1 MRLQKITATHRYKNV
16 LKLRIAIVSLMGGLP
31 WGGSEALWH
40 AVALHALQQ
49 GDEVFVSV
57 YDWGK
62 PHHKILQLQTAGATI
77 YYRKKYNAN
86 AGAAE
91 KIKRFIKKRK
101 PAFDRDYQSIINFKP
116 EIVFISQG
124 DSFDFA
130 IHHRPLYLL
139 LRKHAISYAFVCHN
153 HVQYSFL
160 PPIEIFPDAVD
171 VFKSALF
178 IFFVSHRQWRLTER
192 RLAINISNGV
202 FTWNPLNIKVP
213 TSVLRWPDEAI
224 AQMAIVSNLG
234 GSKGHDTAL
243 EVLSALKWKER
254 KWILNIYGEGEGKMY
269 LQALAAFYGIA
280 HKVIFHGHVDNIL
293 KVWET
298 NHLLLIPSAGEGLP
312 ISLVEAMAC
321 GRLAV
326 VTDVGGNT
334 ELIKDHD
341 NGFVAV
347 SPTTAAFA
355 AAMESTWLQKT
366 QWKQLGQNAFECIK
380 KTVDADPAAKLY
392 NLLSANKNSHE
403 TAVVN

>member
-1 MRLQKITATHRYKNV
+1 M
-16 LKLRIAIVSLMGGLP
+16 RIAIVSLMGGLP

-40 AVALHALQQ
+40 ALALHALQQ
-49 GDEVFVSV
+49 GDDVFVSV

-62 PHHKILQLQTAGATI
+62 PHHKVQQLQTAGAMI
-77 YYRKKYNAN
+77 QYRKKYNAN
-86 AGAAE
+86 AGIAE
-91 KIKRFIKKRK
+91 KIKRFIEKRK
-101 PAFDRDYQSIINFKP
+101 PNLNRDYQSIINFKP

-139 LRKHAISYAFVCHN
+139 LRKHAIGYAFVCHN

-160 PPIEIFPDAVD
+160 PSNEIFPDAVE

-178 IFFVSHRQWRLTER
+178 IFFVSQRQWRLTER
-192 RLAINISNGV
+192 RLAININNGI
-202 FTWNPLNIKVP
+202 FTWNPLNIKIP
-213 TSVLRWPDEAI
+213 TAVLRWPDDAI
-224 AQMAIVSNLG
+224 AHMAIVSNLG

-243 EVLSALKWKER
+243 EVLSAPEWKER
-254 KWILNIYGEGEGKMY
+254 KWVLNMYGEGEGKMY

-280 HKVIFHGHVDNIL
+280 HRIIFHGHVDDIVN
-293 KVWET
+293 VWKT

-321 GRLAV
+321 GRPAV

-334 ELIKDHD
+334 ELITDKD

-347 SPTTAAFA
+347 SPTTGAFA
-355 AAMESTWLQKT
+355 VAMESAWVQKT
-366 QWKQLGQNAFECIK
+366 QWQQLGQNAFECIK
-380 KTVDADPAAKLY
+380 KTVDTDPAARLY
-392 NLLSANKNSHE
+392 DLLAANENNLK
-403 TAVVN
+403 TAGVNQ

>member
-1 MRLQKITATHRYKNV
+1 M
-16 LKLRIAIVSLMGGLP
+16 RIAIVSLMGGLR
-31 WGGSEALWH
+31 WGGSEALWN
-40 AVALHALQQ
+40 AVALHALKQ

-77 YYRKKYNAN
+77 YYRKKYNPN
-86 AGAAE
+86 AGTAE
-91 KIKRFIKKRK
+91 KIIRFIKKRK
-101 PAFDRDYQSIINFKP
+101 PALDKDYQSIIDFKP
-116 EIVFISQG
+116 DIVFISQG

-139 LRKHAISYAFVCHN
+139 LRKHAMRYAFVCHS
-153 HVQYSFL
+153 HMQFSFI
-160 PPIEIFPDAVD
+160 PPKEIFPDAVEL
-171 VFKSALF
+171 FKNATHV
-178 IFFVSHRQWRLTER
+178 FFVSHRQWQLTER
-192 RLAINISNGV
+192 RLATKLTNGCI
-202 FTWNPLNIKVP
+202 TWNPLNIKLP
-213 TSVLRWPDEAI
+213 NAPLSWPQNEVI
-224 AQMAIVSNLG
+224 QMAMVGNISDA
-234 GSKGHDTAL
+234 KGHDTAL
-243 EVLSALKWKER
+243 EVLSAPKWKKR
-254 KWILNIYGEGEGKMY
+254 QWILNIYGEGEGKIY

-280 HKVIFHGHVDNIL
+280 HRIIFHGHVDDIVN
-293 KVWET
+293 VWHT

-321 GRLAV
+321 GRPAV

-355 AAMESTWLQKT
+355 AALESAWLQKA
-366 QWKQLGQNAFECIK
+366 QWNQLGQNAFECIK

-392 NLLSANKNSHE
+392 KLLASNENNHK
-403 TAVVN
+403 TAGVN